1 MKLIIIYILLSFG
14 LSVDKNGT
22 TSATFL
28 EIDIGGEI
36 TCMGGAGVSHVDDA
50 SSTYWNPA
58 GLAFSK
64 KNQLFFMN
72 QSWIAG
78 IQHSYSSVSVPINRL
93 GTIGLSINLMN
104 YGETEVTSL
113 DFQDGT
119 GDYYSALDYSV
130 SFSYARKFVNWFGF
144 GTSIKYIGSKIWHTS
159 ASAFA
164 MDLGAQIYTDF
175 LSSKKGKHDGLKIGM
190 SISNYGTK
198 IKYDGLDLIQ
208 PIDPS
213 DDYGNYG
220 DVMGKYETSSWEL
233 PLIFR
238 LGLSNDFIKSKYS
251 SLIIAFDAIHPNN
264 DKERFNIGIK
274 YSRINSQLFNYYV
287 GAGYKG
293 IHMKIREKNEKIKIQ
308 FSSEF
313 GPSFGAGM
321 SLPIQNKL
329 NLKFDY
335 TLRFVGV
342 FGIMKLATL
351 SLEF

>member
-1 MKLIIIYILLSFG
+1 MRVTIISG
-14 LSVDKNGT
+14 H
-22 TSATFL
+22 
-28 EIDIGGEI
+28 GE
-36 TCMGGAGVSHVDDA
+36 D
-50 SSTYWNPA
+50 
-58 GLAFSK
+58 
-64 KNQLFFMN
+64 
-72 QSWIAG
+72 
-78 IQHSYSSVSVPINRL
+78 
-93 GTIGLSINLMN
+93 
-104 YGETEVTSL
+104 
-113 DFQDGT
+113 
-119 GDYYSALDYSV
+119 
-130 SFSYARKFVNWFGF
+130 
-144 GTSIKYIGSKIWHTS
+144 
-159 ASAFA
+159 
-164 MDLGAQIYTDF
+164 
-175 LSSKKGKHDGLKIGM
+175 GKHDGLKIGM

-335 TLRFVGV
+335 TVRFVGV

>member
-1 MKLIIIYILLSFG
+1 MIKIFIILLFSVG

-28 EIDIGGEI
+28 EIDIGGSI
-36 TCMGGAGVSHVDDA
+36 TSMGGAGVSHVNDA
-50 SSTYWNPA
+50 SSSYWNPA

-64 KNQLFFMN
+64 KGQLFFMN
-72 QSWIAG
+72 QSWMAG

-93 GTIGLSINLMN
+93 GTIGMSINLMN
-104 YGETEVTSL
+104 YGETEVTNL

-119 GDYYSALDYSV
+119 GDFYSALDYSV
-130 SFSYARKFVNWFGF
+130 SFSFARKFVNWFGF
-144 GTSIKYIGSKIWHTS
+144 GTSVKYIGSKIWHSS

-175 LSSKKGKHDGLKIGM
+175 LSSSKGKHDGLKIGM
-190 SISNYGTK
+190 SISNYGTRM
-198 IKYDGLDLIQ
+198 KYDGLDLIQ

-213 DDYGNYG
+213 DEYGNYD
-220 DVMGKYETSSWEL
+220 DVMGKYETSAWEL

-238 LGLSNDFIKSKYS
+238 LGISNDFIKSKYS
-251 SLIIAFDAIHPNN
+251 SLVFAFDAIHPNN
-264 DKERFNIGIK
+264 DKERINFGIK
-274 YSRINSQLFNYYV
+274 YSRINSQLFNYYI

-293 IHMKIREKNEKIKIQ
+293 MHIQIRDSKIQ
-308 FSSEF
+308 FSSPF
-313 GPSFGAGM
+313 GPSFGGGM
-321 SLPIQNKL
+321 SLPIKNRL

-335 TLRFVGV
+335 TVRFVGV
-342 FGIMKLATL
+342 FGMMKLITL